1 MESIVLNLNEAQIL
15 TEAWKRYIANYSK
28 GLSFKSAYK
37 IAEVEAKNLAILA
50 ARKAAYAA
58 KLAKENEEY
67 NSNYI
72 AGPSRYYGVNAY
84 NGD

>member
-28 GLSFKSAYK
+28 GLSFKCAYK
-37 IAEVEAKNLAILA
+37 IAEVEAKNEAILA
-50 ARKAAYAA
+50 ARKAAYAT
-58 KLAKENEEY
+58 KLARENEEY
-67 NSNYI
+67 NTNYI
-72 AGPSRYYGVNAY
+72 AGPSRYYGNGIY

>member
-1 MESIVLNLNEAQIL
+1 MEAIILNDVQIL

-37 IAEVEAKNLAILA
+37 IAEVEAKNEAILV

-67 NSNYI
+67 NTNYI
-72 AGPSRYYGVNAY
+72 AGPSRYYGNGIY

>member
-1 MESIVLNLNEAQIL
+1 MEAIKLNEAQIL
-15 TEAWKRYIANYSK
+15 TEAWKKYLSNYSK

-37 IAEVEAKNLAILA
+37 IAEVEAKNEAILA
-50 ARKAAYAA
+50 ARKVAYAA

-67 NSNYI
+67 NANYI
-72 AGPSRYYGVNAY
+72 TGPSRYYGVNTY